1 MAEVTKINKI
11 LDNIFTITAM
21 LLLLCVTAIV
31 AAAETAFFA
40 LDPQDIDLLKNSGFK
55 KDIEILNV
63 LERPKRLLASLLVG
77 LNFVNIGIVIL
88 STILVDAL
96 TGPIE
101 NDWARFFIQ
110 VVAVTLLI
118 LVIGEMIPKIYALQ
132 FPLTTARLLIFPT
145 LFLERLFYPVASALL
160 FFTNLLDSNVK
171 KHAHSIS
178 VEELS
183 HALEITTHSEDQQE
197 DKKML
202 QGIVK
207 FGETDVKQIMQG
219 RMDVVTFNCNLPFRE
234 LIAKVEESIYSRIP
248 IYKESI
254 DAIIGV
260 LYIKDLLP
268 HFEKENFEWNTLLRQ
283 PFFVPE
289 NKKLD
294 NLLMDFKHNKTHLA
308 IVVDEYGGT
317 SGIITLEDI
326 LEEIVGEIN
335 DEFDVEEVNYSK
347 LDERNFVFEGR
358 VHLRDIYRILS
369 LDETEFEASKGESE
383 TLAGFLIERE
393 GKIPSKDDVLQF
405 NGLSFKIEAADTR
418 KIKRIKITLPA

>member
-1 MAEVTKINKI
+1 
-11 LDNIFTITAM
+11 
-21 LLLLCVTAIV
+21 
-31 AAAETAFFA
+31 
-40 LDPQDIDLLKNSGFK
+40 
-55 KDIEILNV
+55 
-63 LERPKRLLASLLVG
+63 
-77 LNFVNIGIVIL
+77 
-88 STILVDAL
+88 
-96 TGPIE
+96 
-101 NDWARFFIQ
+101 
-110 VVAVTLLI
+110 
-118 LVIGEMIPKIYALQ
+118 
-132 FPLTTARLLIFPT
+132 
-145 LFLERLFYPVASALL
+145 
-160 FFTNLLDSNVK
+160 
-171 KHAHSIS
+171 
-178 VEELS
+178 
-183 HALEITTHSEDQQE
+183 
-197 DKKML
+197 ML

-234 LIAKVEESIYSRIP
+234 LISKVEESIYSRIP

-369 LDETEFEASKGESE
+369 LDETAFEASKGESE

-393 GKIPSKDDVLQF
+393 GRIPSKGDVLQF